1 MRPSQPIDRGVDS
14 TRLIREQTGKM
25 KDVEVLGRSGASGSV
40 QILRLRQPAGPMV
53 GDGVRQD
60 GLKFRWLHVLRE
72 LFRSG
77 RTRASLVEMGLNP
90 HLVPPISGSARCIT
104 TTTGFQTS
112 RVHSSFMSHEAILQT
127 LSDKEIRRRID
138 ACPKLGSLQSI
149 NKLLGELLRSN
160 TSLNS
165 QIADV
170 IRRDPSLS
178 VRLLRVINSVYLGL
192 STRTNSIEEAVFYL
206 GVRQIHELSMAT
218 PILEELEKLQ
228 RSNPNLPWQ
237 ALWRHS
243 IATAA
248 VTREILRPSYA
259 NSDDDTSYLV
269 GLLHNIG
276 KVVMAYAFP
285 DELRTIMTMSAR
297 DPDAACA
304 FERAIIGWD
313 HAQIG
318 AYFLSRHNLS
328 EEICFAV
335 QFHNQPERA
344 PRHQTF
350 AAAVQVADHLVRH
363 QGIEGAF
370 EKVGPIEK
378 NSWVNL
384 RGWEILFG
392 AEKGAAGDAARTS
405 LASAMR
411 QFAITAQGLL

>member
-1 MRPSQPIDRGVDS
+1 MLRGGGAGLAVQFFRLLEPSG
-14 TRLIREQTGKM
+14 T
-25 KDVEVLGRSGASGSV
+25 
-40 QILRLRQPAGPMV
+40 MV
-53 GDGVRQD
+53 GDGIRQE
-60 GLKFRWLHVLRE
+60 GLKFRRLHAFGRV
-72 LFRSG
+72 RSG
-77 RTRASLVEMGLNP
+77 RPGVSLVKNDLNQTP
-90 HLVPPISGSARCIT
+90 TPPISWRTRSSTR
-104 TTTGFQTS
+104 FRKS
-112 RVHSSFMSHEAILQT
+112 RVPFSSMSYASMLQT
-127 LSDKEIRRRID
+127 FPEEEIKRRID

-149 NKLLGELLRSN
+149 NKMLSDLLRSH
-160 TSLNS
+160 TSSNS
-165 QIADV
+165 HIAEV

-218 PILEELEKLQ
+218 PIIEELEGLQ
-228 RSNPNLPWQ
+228 RSSPNLPWQ

-248 VTREILRPSYA
+248 LTREILRPTHA

-285 DELRTIMTMSAR
+285 EELRVVMVMSAR
-297 DPDAACA
+297 DPEAACG

-318 AYFLSRHNLS
+318 AHFLSRHHLA
-328 EEICFAV
+328 EEISFAV
-335 QFHNQPERA
+335 RYHNQPDQA
-344 PRHQTF
+344 PRHRIY

-370 EKVGPIEK
+370 EKVAPVEE
-378 NSWVNL
+378 NSWENL
-384 RGWEILFG
+384 KGWEILFG
-392 AEKGAAGDAARTS
+392 EEGAESEQTRAS
-405 LASAMR
+405 LTSAMR
-411 QFAITAQGLL
+411 HFATTAAGLP